1 MSEQSEAE
9 LEQATRIRDGGGGT
23 VEVEVADL
31 EEVNQLLFEAMEKA
45 NISPNDP
52 IRPSRAIALKKSEEA
67 HQKLSRLIPGWHD
80 A

>member
-1 MSEQSEAE
+1 MTDQSTEE

-23 VEVEVADL
+23 VEVDVDDL

-45 NISPNDP
+45 NISADKP

-67 HQKLSRLIPGWHD
+67 HQKLSQLIPGWHD